1 MIPTERP
8 LDNPI
13 NWSFRAGRV
22 WGIDVR
28 IHVTFLIGAVI
39 LLWMELP
46 KPGAAAVPFST
57 VLGDV
62 FGTYLILFAI
72 VLLHEF
78 GHCWGARATGGEADQ
93 VLLWPLGGLATVN
106 PVHHPRAHLVTTLGG
121 PMVNVVICALCS
133 GVIASWMGSFGAVP
147 WNPLHPTTPVDPLL
161 FPTTGQSWLL
171 RVYGTSYFL
180 LLINL
185 LPVFPFDGGRIVQA
199 LLWSRRGYR
208 SATEIATST
217 GMIGAVVIA
226 LFGLFT
232 DQSWLL
238 MMIAVFGYVTCYQTR
253 LALRDQP
260 NFEFGEDFGNEA
272 AMSAKPRRP
281 GWLQRRRARR
291 AAQIAEQERRRRDEH
306 QQLVEEILAKV
317 SKAGLNALTPSER
330 GVLEEETRRQRSLRG
345 EPPVS

>member
-46 KPGAAAVPFST
+46 KAGGPAPSLTG

-62 FGTYLILFAI
+62 AGTYLILFGL
-72 VLLHEF
+72 VLLHEL
-78 GHCWGARATGGEADQ
+78 GHCWGARATGGDADQ
-93 VLLWPLGGLATVN
+93 ILLWPLGGLATTN
-106 PVHHPRAHLVTTLGG
+106 PVHHPRAHLVTTVAG
-121 PMVNVVICALCS
+121 PMVNVAICAICS
-133 GVIASWMGSFGAVP
+133 GVLTLWSGTLGAVP
-147 WNPLHPTTPVDPLL
+147 WNPLHPSTPIDPMF
-161 FPTTGQSWLL
+161 FPTTGQAWML

-185 LPVFPFDGGRIVQA
+185 LPIFPFDGGRIVQA
-199 LLWSRRGYR
+199 VLWSTKGYR
-208 SATEIATST
+208 IATQIATST
-217 GMIGAVVIA
+217 GMVGALLIA

-238 MMIAVFGYVTCYQTR
+238 MMIAVFGYITCYQTR
-253 LALRDQP
+253 LALREQP
-260 NFEFGEDFGNEA
+260 EYEFGEDFGDESAVA
-272 AMSAKPRRP
+272 ARPKKPS
-281 GWLQRRRARR
+281 WLQRRRAHR
-291 AAQIAEQERRRRDEH
+291 AAQKEEAERRLREEH
-306 QQLVEEILAKV
+306 QQRVEEILEKV
-317 SKAGLNALTPSER
+317 SQSGLNSLTQTER
-330 GVLEEETRRQRSLRG
+330 GVLEEETRRKRALRDR
-345 EPPVS
+345 P